1 MKYYWIALFST
12 FSYFS
17 CSQPRKVVNSISCS
31 SKIEL
36 QYDKTTSKGV
46 MAKRDQKKIT
56 VFFLNYFYDSIKVY
70 INGNLKF
77 QDFVLTDTVSG
88 KSDKSFSY
96 DYSDYRTMPIMKV
109 ESEDGNCF
117 DIQINEKYKIV
128 YLFFD
133 NFKKWTIR
141 FSNKYYVDN

>member
-1 MKYYWIALFST
+1 M
-12 FSYFS
+12 
-17 CSQPRKVVNSISCS
+17 
-31 SKIEL
+31 

-46 MAKRDQKKIT
+46 MAKRDQKKVT

-70 INGNLKF
+70 INGNIKF
-77 QDFVLTDTVSG
+77 KDFVLTDTLSG

-96 DYSDYRTMPIMKV
+96 DYSDDGKMPIMKV
-109 ESEDGNCF
+109 ESQNGSCF
-117 DIQINEKYKIV
+117 EIPINKKYKIV

-133 NFKKWTIR
+133 DSKKWTIR